1 MKLAHLPSIAIQTL
15 LCALCGVFLVG
26 APAAAGCAL
35 LGNQLTAN
43 GQSSKSKP
51 DSQSRTYKVA
61 NPLNDLL
68 DEAQRDIDNKK
79 FDDAIVPLQKVIA
92 DQPEFA
98 YAHFQLAYV
107 YTALK
112 KTDEARAEY
121 ERTIALDPKM
131 GEAYLN
137 LGLLFFQSNPPGSE
151 PAFDRAVPPLQK
163 AVELMPGQKQPLRTL
178 AVAQERSGDVAGAEE
193 SFVALLRLDPD
204 DLDANT
210 FVGGQFLRKNIP
222 QEAEARFRHALE
234 HYPGFP
240 PALVGLARSLEEQKK
255 TGEAVDVYRQSLA
268 RVPNRDIRVRIVHLL
283 VEQEQYDAAL
293 AELDRVPKFE
303 LGRPDDPIPRLEALK
318 LRADI
323 QIAQKKWDDSIITL
337 REATAL
343 DPNDAQLH
351 GGLGRIYLQKRDFAD
366 AEKELR
372 IAMRLDGRNLDYW
385 KDLSSTLFL
394 GGNYPAALATLDEI
408 AKMEQPGAGVWFV
421 RAICYDKLNQP
432 KLALEAYQKFLELD
446 RDKNPDQ
453 VWQAKERSKVLQRV
467 LGRKR

>member
-1 MKLAHLPSIAIQTL
+1 MTRAHLRLISTQVFF
-15 LCALCGVFLVG
+15 CGSVVLVG
-26 APAAAGCAL
+26 AQHPAKAGTGAAPL
-35 LGNQLTAN
+35 LVNQSPPGA
-43 GQSSKSKP
+43 QSSKSKP
-51 DSQSRTYKVA
+51 AVQSKTQKLA

-68 DEAQRDIDNKK
+68 DEAQGDIDNKN
-79 FDDAIVPLQKVIA
+79 FEAAIVPLQRVIA
-92 DQPEFA
+92 DQPGSA

-107 YTALK
+107 YTALRRA
-112 KTDEARAEY
+112 DEARGEY

-137 LGLLFFQSNPPGSE
+137 LGLLFLQSNPPGSE
-151 PAFDRAVPPLQK
+151 PAFDRAVPPLRK

-210 FVGGQFLRKNIP
+210 FVGGQFLRKNMP

-283 VEQEQYDAAL
+283 MEQEQYDAAL

-337 REATAL
+337 R
-343 DPNDAQLH
+343 
-351 GGLGRIYLQKRDFAD
+351 
-366 AEKELR
+366 
-372 IAMRLDGRNLDYW
+372 
-385 KDLSSTLFL
+385 
-394 GGNYPAALATLDEI
+394 
-408 AKMEQPGAGVWFV
+408 
-421 RAICYDKLNQP
+421 
-432 KLALEAYQKFLELD
+432 
-446 RDKNPDQ
+446 
-453 VWQAKERSKVLQRV
+453 
-467 LGRKR
+467 

>member
-1 MKLAHLPSIAIQTL
+1 MKCFHFRSIEISIVACGLWLA
-15 LCALCGVFLVG
+15 G
-26 APAAAGCAL
+26 APAAAGAL
-35 LGNQLTAN
+35 QSAQSAAN
-43 GQSSKSKP
+43 AQSSSKP
-51 DSQSRTYKVA
+51 KPATQSRIQKVA

-68 DEAQRDIDNKK
+68 DEAQRDIDNKN
-79 FDDAIVPLQKVIA
+79 FEAAIAPLQKVIA
-92 DQPEFA
+92 DQPEFV

-112 KTDEARAEY
+112 KADEARAEY

-137 LGLLFFQSNPPGSE
+137 LGLLFLQSNPPGSD
-151 PAFDRAVPPLQK
+151 PAFDRAVPPLRK

-178 AVAQERSGDVAGAEE
+178 AVAQERSGDVNGAEE
-193 SFVALLRLDPD
+193 SFGALLRLDPD
-204 DLDANT
+204 DLDGNT
-210 FVGGQFLRKNIP
+210 FVGGQFLRKNMP

-255 TGEAVDVYRQSLA
+255 AGEAVDVYRQSLA

-283 VEQEQYDAAL
+283 MEQEQYDAAL

-323 QIAQKKWDDSIITL
+323 QIAQKKWDDATITL

-343 DPNDAQLH
+343 APNDAQLH

-372 IAMRLDGRNLDYW
+372 IAMRLDGMNLDYW

-446 RDKNPDQ
+446 QDKNPDQ

>member
-1 MKLAHLPSIAIQTL
+1 MKCFHFRSIGISIVACGLWLAGAQPGAAG
-15 LCALCGVFLVG
+15 ALQSTQSP
-26 APAAAGCAL
+26 ANAQSSSKPKPAA
-35 LGNQLTAN
+35 
-43 GQSSKSKP
+43 QSKI
-51 DSQSRTYKVA
+51 QKVA

-68 DEAQRDIDNKK
+68 DEAQRDIDNKN
-79 FDDAIVPLQKVIA
+79 FEAAIVPLQKVIA
-92 DQPEFA
+92 DQPESA

-112 KTDEARAEY
+112 KADEARGEY

-193 SFVALLRLDPD
+193 SFGALLRLDPD

-255 TGEAVDVYRQSLA
+255 TGEAVDVYRQSLV

-283 VEQEQYDAAL
+283 MEQEQYDAAL

-303 LGRPDDPIPRLEALK
+303 LSRPDDPIPRLEMLK

-323 QIAQKKWDDSIITL
+323 QIAQKKWDDSIVTL
-337 REATAL
+337 RDATAL
-343 DPNDAQLH
+343 APNDAQLH
-351 GGLGRIYLQKRDFAD
+351 GGLGRIYLQKRDFAG

-372 IAMRLDGRNLDYW
+372 TALRLDGKDLDYW
-385 KDLSSTLFL
+385 KDLSSTFFL